1 MYFWEADELSIKDLF
16 TNGWDVFLKDALG
29 CRVLLIIIVPNI
41 IISWLGLFSKVL
53 VLPVF
58 MFYCLLV
65 PYMINQVLLSKN
77 NYSNMITTFLKDF
90 WSRFLFFLIAVMVVY
105 GGTLL
110 CLQWSVDYFASTY
123 VPATNVDLISSALRA
138 MTMSVIS
145 VPFFFMAFSVAIK
158 NMGVL
163 KAFCYSVVLVKRYW
177 QKVFLIEAILVIP
190 LLLPIFAPVLS
201 SYVSE
206 VIAVY
211 LLMVL
216 IIQFCNLD
224 YLENRS

>member
-16 TNGWDVFLKDALG
+16 ITGWDVFLKDELG
-29 CRVLLIIIVPNI
+29 CKVLLIIIVPNI
-41 IISWLGLFSKVL
+41 IISWLGLFSEVL
-53 VLPVF
+53 VLPMF
-58 MFYCLLV
+58 LFYCLLV
-65 PYMINQVLLSKN
+65 PYIIHQVLRGKD
-77 NYSNMITTFLKDF
+77 NYSNMITTFIKDF

-110 CLQWSVDYFASTY
+110 CLQLSVDYFTSTY
-123 VPATNVDLISSALRA
+123 VPTTNVDLISSVFRT

-145 VPFFFMAFSVAIK
+145 VPFFFMVFSVAIK
-158 NMGVL
+158 NMGVV
-163 KAFCYSVVLVKRYW
+163 KAFCYSTVLVKRHW
-177 QKVFLIEAILVIP
+177 RKVSLVEAILVAP
-190 LLLPIFAPVLS
+190 LLLPVFAPDLS
-201 SYVSE
+201 SYVGV

-224 YLENRS
+224 YLENL